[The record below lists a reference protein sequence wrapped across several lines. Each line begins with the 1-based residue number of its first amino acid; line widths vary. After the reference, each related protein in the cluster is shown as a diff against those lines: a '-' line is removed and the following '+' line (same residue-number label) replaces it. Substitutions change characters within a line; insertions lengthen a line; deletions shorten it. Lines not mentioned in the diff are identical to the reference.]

1 LNFSKNEN
9 TKNAKKTEKK
19 KTVLEHEKRKC
30 PISFLSNKQISDF
43 EGIIEERKDYLRE
56 GA

>member
-1 LNFSKNEN
+1 M
-9 TKNAKKTEKK
+9 KTTRMQRREKK
-19 KTVLEHEKRKC
+19 
-30 PISFLSNKQISDF
+30 NQISDF